1 MAVIAGDWLLF
12 LAIGCY
18 CWRLAII
25 PGDWLLLLAIG
36 CCYLSYNS
44 SVCVCVCVESSHHG
58 LSKEKMA
65 EIQTQI
71 DADRK
76 RLESMK
82 DMEEEE
88 KLKIER
94 NLEGKEQELR
104 QAQ

>member
-1 MAVIAGDWLLF
+1 
-12 LAIGCY
+12 
-18 CWRLAII
+18 
-25 PGDWLLLLAIG
+25 
-36 CCYLSYNS
+36 
-44 SVCVCVCVESSHHG
+44 
-58 LSKEKMA
+58 MA
-65 EIQTQI
+65 EIQSQI

>member
-1 MAVIAGDWLLF
+1 
-12 LAIGCY
+12 
-18 CWRLAII
+18 
-25 PGDWLLLLAIG
+25 
-36 CCYLSYNS
+36 
-44 SVCVCVCVESSHHG
+44 
-58 LSKEKMA
+58 MA